1 MILSLKMSTLSRICI
16 LAMKSLLFKNTLLFS
31 IIIVIINELK
41 RINLTVLEAFQSTF
55 FIKF

>member
-1 MILSLKMSTLSRICI
+1 
-16 LAMKSLLFKNTLLFS
+16 MKSLLFKNTLLFS